1 MNRELATKILFIF
14 LAVAAAAWTEVSS
27 GVALLAGL
35 VFALTLGNPFAAK
48 TPKITPKL
56 LSYSVVGLGA
66 GMDLIEVLKVGAQG
80 LGVTCLTIS
89 ATLVVGMGLGRLFK
103 VERYVAMLTSAG
115 TAICGGSAIA
125 ATAVAIGAPSASVA
139 VALATVFF
147 LNATA
152 LWIFPWIGSALHLS
166 QEAFGYWAA
175 LAIHDTSSVVGASLS
190 YGPEALKIA
199 TTVKLARALW
209 IVPMTLVIGHFWKR
223 PEGAPAGKVKRP
235 WFILGF
241 LLMAALMT
249 FVPALKPA
257 APWITLVARRGL
269 VLVLFLIGAGLT
281 RETIKKTGPRP
292 FLLGLVLWIIVG
304 ATSLALV

>member
-1 MNRELATKILFIF
+1 M
-14 LAVAAAAWTEVSS
+14 
-27 GVALLAGL
+27 ALLAGL
-35 VFALTLGNPFAAK
+35 VFALTLGNPFAVI

-80 LGVTCLTIS
+80 LGVTFLTIS
-89 ATLVVGMGLGRLFK
+89 ATLLVGLGLGRLFK
-103 VERYVAMLTSAG
+103 VEGFVAMLTSAG

-125 ATAVAIGAPSASVA
+125 ATAVAIGAPAASVA

-152 LWIFPWIGSALHLS
+152 LWIFPWIGSALQLS

-209 IVPMTLVIGHFWKR
+209 IVPMTLVIGYFWKR
-223 PEGAPAGKVKRP
+223 PEGAGTGKVKRP

-249 FVPALKPA
+249 FVPPLQPA

-281 RETIKKTGPRP
+281 RATLKATGPRP
-292 FLLGLVLWIIVG
+292 FLLGLVLWILVG
-304 ATSLALV
+304 ASSLALV

>member
-1 MNRELATKILFIF
+1 ML
-14 LAVAAAAWTEVSS
+14 WGEVSS

-35 VFALTLGNPFAAK
+35 VFALTLGNPFATK
-48 TPKITPKL
+48 TPKLTPRL

-66 GMDLIEVLKVGAQG
+66 GMNLIEVLKVGAQG
-80 LGVTCLTIS
+80 LGVTFLTIT
-89 ATLVVGMGLGRLFK
+89 ATLLVGLGLGRLFK
-103 VERYVAMLTSAG
+103 VERAVALLTSAG

-125 ATAVAIGAPSASVA
+125 ATAVAIAAPTSAVA

-152 LWIFPWIGSALHLS
+152 LWIFPWIGTHLGLA
-166 QEAFGYWAA
+166 EPAFGYWAA
-175 LAIHDTSSVVGASLS
+175 LAIHDTSSVVGASMS

-209 IVPMTLVIGHFWKR
+209 IVPMTLVIGHFWKK
-223 PEGAPAGKVKRP
+223 PEGTAAGKAKRP

-241 LLMAALMT
+241 LGMAAVMT
-249 FVPALKPA
+249 FIDPVKPA
-257 APWITLVARRGL
+257 APWITLAARRGL

-281 RETIKKTGPRP
+281 RETVKKTGPRP
-292 FLLGLVLWIIVG
+292 FLMGLVLWVLVG
-304 ATSLALV
+304 ASSLALIRIP